1 MIAAL
6 MNQKYRNGSVL
17 RDHEIAHIM
26 IALLMAGQH
35 TSSASGSWALLHI
48 AANPDIAYVLSL
60 FQVSSSNSDSTLL
73 IARVYTKSSASSSA
87 RQTARCGP
95 SPSRSCANSP

>member
-6 MNQKYRNGSVL
+6 VNQNYRNGRPL

-35 TSSASGSWALLHI
+35 TSSATGSWALLHL
-48 AANPDIAYVLSL
+48 ADRPDIAYVTLAFLSIM
-60 FQVSSSNSDSTLL
+60 V
-73 IARVYTKSSASSSA
+73 
-87 RQTARCGP
+87 
-95 SPSRSCANSP
+95 

>member
-6 MNQKYRNGSVL
+6 LKQKYRSGASL

-35 TSSASGSWALLHI
+35 TSSATSSYML
-48 AANPDIAYVLSL
+48 PTSLS
-60 FQVSSSNSDSTLL
+60 F
-73 IARVYTKSSASSSA
+73 R
-87 RQTARCGP
+87 
-95 SPSRSCANSP
+95 